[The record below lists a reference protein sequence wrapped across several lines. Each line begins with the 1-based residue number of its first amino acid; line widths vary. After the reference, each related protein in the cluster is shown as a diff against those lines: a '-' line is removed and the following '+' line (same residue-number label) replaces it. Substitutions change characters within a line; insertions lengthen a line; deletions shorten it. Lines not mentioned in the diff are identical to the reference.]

1 MKRLDRFLAV
11 ATVFFFFVMGFGCAT
26 TTVERQETR
35 VPEKQAAIEQK
46 ATPKE
51 ETKIAEETKKPAV
64 EATTTV
70 EKKAPAEETTTV
82 AKVEPAAVKEV
93 APKIRALESIHF
105 DFDKYNIRPP
115 DREILARHAEW
126 LKNNKDAKV
135 TIEGHCDE
143 RGTVEYNLALGE
155 RRANEAK
162 KYLVSLGVE
171 PERIKTVSYG
181 KERPIDPRQNEEAW
195 AKNRRAEFII
205 E

>member
-1 MKRLDRFLAV
+1 MRRTVRFL
-11 ATVFFFFVMGFGCAT
+11 VFVSVMALLVLGWGCAT
-26 TTVERQETR
+26 TTVEREEGK
-35 VPEKQAAIEQK
+35 VPEKPAVVEKKVAEPEQK
-46 ATPKE
+46 PVAETPV
-51 ETKIAEETKKPAV
+51 TG
-64 EATTTV
+64 
-70 EKKAPAEETTTV
+70 EKKAPAEEAAAYA
-82 AKVEPAAVKEV
+82 AKKEAAVKEV
-93 APKIRALESIHF
+93 APKVRALESIHF

-126 LKNNKDAKV
+126 LKNNKEAKL

-143 RGTVEYNLALGE
+143 RGTAEYNLALGE

-171 PERIKTVSYG
+171 PDRIKTVSYG

-195 AKNRRAEFII
+195 AKNRRAEFVI